1 MTRAV
6 WAAGPLSGAPILLSW
21 MDVMTSVLFYT
32 GLVLF
37 FAALIALIRAAR
49 PGRGQP
55 PVLPGL
61 RCRAASP
68 AGLVDFYPEYFVLFL
83 DKHRS
88 VSFFY
93 GQTPGVVEANGAF
106 WLYPAGMAPV
116 PVPETSFL
124 IGSPDA
130 LRELLRSLPNVR
142 FRVDSAPQAQS
153 ASAQAAA
160 QTETPAPAQTP
171 DTAAQTAAQAETAAP
186 AQTPDTAAQAPAQ
199 AEMAAPAQTPDT
211 AAQATAQADMT
222 APAQTPDTAAQ
233 APAQAEMAVP
243 AQTPDTAAQAPT
255 QAETAAPAQKPAT
268 AAQPQADETFG
279 AEASGEPRT

>member
-6 WAAGPLSGAPILLSW
+6 WAAGPCSGAPILLSW
-21 MDVMTSVLFYT
+21 IDVMTSVLFFT
-32 GLVLF
+32 GLALF

-55 PVLPGL
+55 PVLQGL

-68 AGLVDFYPEYFVLFL
+68 AGLVDFYPEYFVLFP
-83 DKHRS
+83 DRHRS

-106 WLYPAGMAPV
+106 WLYPAGLAPV

-153 ASAQAAA
+153 TPAQSAAQAQAETAFPAQVQDTAAQAPAQAETAFPTQAPDTAA
-160 QTETPAPAQTP
+160 QTAAKAEAAFPAQTPDTTDQPAAQAETAFPAQTP
-171 DTAAQTAAQAETAAP
+171 DTAAQTAAQAEE
-186 AQTPDTAAQAPAQ
+186 TP
-199 AEMAAPAQTPDT
+199 
-211 AAQATAQADMT
+211 
-222 APAQTPDTAAQ
+222 
-233 APAQAEMAVP
+233 
-243 AQTPDTAAQAPT
+243 
-255 QAETAAPAQKPAT
+255 
-268 AAQPQADETFG
+268 G
-279 AEASGEPRT
+279 AEASGEPRI

>member
-142 FRVDSAPQAQS
+142 FRVDSAPQATPT
-153 ASAQAAA
+153 QA
-160 QTETPAPAQTP
+160 

-199 AEMAAPAQTPDT
+199 A
-211 AAQATAQADMT
+211 DMT

-233 APAQAEMAVP
+233 APAPAETAAP
-243 AQTPDTAAQAPT
+243 AQTPDMAAQAPA
-255 QAETAAPAQKPAT
+255 QAETAAPAQAPDT

>member
-130 LRELLRSLPNVR
+130 LRELLG
-142 FRVDSAPQAQS
+142 
-153 ASAQAAA
+153 
-160 QTETPAPAQTP
+160 
-171 DTAAQTAAQAETAAP
+171 
-186 AQTPDTAAQAPAQ
+186 
-199 AEMAAPAQTPDT
+199 
-211 AAQATAQADMT
+211 
-222 APAQTPDTAAQ
+222 
-233 APAQAEMAVP
+233 
-243 AQTPDTAAQAPT
+243 
-255 QAETAAPAQKPAT
+255 
-268 AAQPQADETFG
+268 G
-279 AEASGEPRT
+279 AGGA

>member
-55 PVLPGL
+55 PVLQGL

-142 FRVDSAPQAQS
+142 FRVDSAPQA
-153 ASAQAAA
+153 APTQA
-160 QTETPAPAQTP
+160 
-171 DTAAQTAAQAETAAP
+171 DTAAP
-186 AQTPDTAAQAPAQ
+186 AHTPDTAAQAP
-199 AEMAAPAQTPDT
+199 
-211 AAQATAQADMT
+211 AQADMT

-233 APAQAEMAVP
+233 TAVQAEMAVP
-243 AQTPDTAAQAPT
+243 AQTPDTAAQAPAPAET
-255 QAETAAPAQKPAT
+255 AAPAQTPDMAAQAPAQAETAAPAQAPDT

>member
-142 FRVDSAPQAQS
+142 FRVDSAPQATPT
-153 ASAQAAA
+153 QADTA
-160 QTETPAPAQTP
+160 APAQTP

-211 AAQATAQADMT
+211 AAQAPAQADMT
-222 APAQTPDTAAQ
+222 APAQTPDTATQAPAPAETAAPAQTPDMAAQ
-233 APAQAEMAVP
+233 APAQAEMAAP
-243 AQTPDTAAQAPT
+243 AQTPD
-255 QAETAAPAQKPAT
+255 T

>member
-61 RCRAASP
+61 CCRAASP

-142 FRVDSAPQAQS
+142 FRVDSAPQATPT
-153 ASAQAAA
+153 QA
-160 QTETPAPAQTP
+160 
-171 DTAAQTAAQAETAAP
+171 DTAATGADARHGRTDPRAGGDGCPGADARHGRTGPRAGGHGCPGTDARHGCSGPRAGGHDCPSTDARHGCSGPRAGGDGCP
-186 AQTPDTAAQAPAQ
+186 AQTPDTAAQAPA
-199 AEMAAPAQTPDT
+199 
-211 AAQATAQADMT
+211 
-222 APAQTPDTAAQ
+222 
-233 APAQAEMAVP
+233 
-243 AQTPDTAAQAPT
+243 

>member
-6 WAAGPLSGAPILLSW
+6 WAAGPCSGAPILLSW
-21 MDVMTSVLFYT
+21 IDVMTSVLFFT
-32 GLVLF
+32 GLALF
-37 FAALIALIRAAR
+37 IAALIALIRAAR

-55 PVLPGL
+55 PMLPGL

-68 AGLVDFYPEYFVLFL
+68 AGLVDFYPEYFVLFP
-83 DKHRS
+83 DRRRS

-106 WLYPAGMAPV
+106 WLYPAGLAPV

-142 FRVDSAPQAQS
+142 FRVDPAPQAQS
-153 ASAQAAA
+153 ASAQAAAQAEAPDTAQAPDTAAQATAQAETPAPAQTPDMAAQAPA

-171 DTAAQTAAQAETAAP
+171 DTAAQATAQAETPAP
-186 AQTPDTAAQAPAQ
+186 AQTPDTVAQTAAQTEAPDTAQAPDMAAQADV
-199 AEMAAPAQTPDT
+199 QTKEHP
-211 AAQATAQADMT
+211 
-222 APAQTPDTAAQ
+222 
-233 APAQAEMAVP
+233 
-243 AQTPDTAAQAPT
+243 
-255 QAETAAPAQKPAT
+255 
-268 AAQPQADETFG
+268 G